1 MVLIKKC
8 ISSIPILWLR
18 KDISNSFCVRNIS
31 NRAVARRFEMVLSD
45 FTWKILSCQ
54 ISNWKILRD
63 ISNCVVCQI
72 TAQFESFLS
81 ERHFQNHTS
90 FNWTSFTV
98 MHWTTKYTWVI
109 LTLKIEYKIARTW
122 CTLFWV
128 TPYIFENSLH
138 TKSQPPTLL
147 RSGLNLFWQTKLTI
161 TQSHILRQHAAA

>member
-1 MVLIKKC
+1 MNLEISLKEPWNILETPVIKSVKWRSGGDIVGGVEVIWQEEWRWSC
-8 ISSIPILWLR
+8 VSSPILERL
-18 KDISNSFCVRNIS
+18 
-31 NRAVARRFEMVLSD
+31 APL
-45 FTWKILSCQ
+45 KIT
-54 ISNWKILRD
+54 K
-63 ISNCVVCQI
+63 
-72 TAQFESFLS
+72 QFEILLS
-81 ERHFQNHTS
+81 ERHFQNYTS

-98 MHWTTKYTWVI
+98 MHWTTKDAWVI